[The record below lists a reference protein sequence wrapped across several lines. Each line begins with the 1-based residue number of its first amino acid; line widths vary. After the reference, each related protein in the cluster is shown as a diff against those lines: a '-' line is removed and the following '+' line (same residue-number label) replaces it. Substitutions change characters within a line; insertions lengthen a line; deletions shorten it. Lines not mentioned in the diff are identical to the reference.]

1 MLLWKKFININKISN
16 KKNILLFGKN
26 QNIKKRNVATQ
37 KKTQQQASQ
46 QQNQFQQ
53 KQSQNS
59 IKEPLSKNNVIIA
72 KDVEINNIAFGK
84 PQLNK
89 RGGQFI
95 PISYPPFPFLRV
107 QSPVCR
113 VPFGVSILD
122 TTGTGNPSYSLQISF
137 DDLENNEEMK
147 NFYEF
152 ITKLDELTITTAQNQ
167 SSSWFPGK
175 KLIPEVIR
183 YNFRPSIKLPKDP
196 KYSPLLK
203 FKIPFRDNMPI
214 FDVYKPS
221 EDNNLEKSSLDAIQK
236 NCRIILIFDIRNVWF
251 MSNQYGINFQ
261 AFQAK
266 VVDVGNDSNTSA
278 PLPGPAFI

>member
-1 MLLWKKFININKISN
+1 
-16 KKNILLFGKN
+16 
-26 QNIKKRNVATQ
+26 
-37 KKTQQQASQ
+37 
-46 QQNQFQQ
+46 
-53 KQSQNS
+53 
-59 IKEPLSKNNVIIA
+59 
-72 KDVEINNIAFGK
+72 
-84 PQLNK
+84 
-89 RGGQFI
+89 
-95 PISYPPFPFLRV
+95 
-107 QSPVCR
+107 
-113 VPFGVSILD
+113 
-122 TTGTGNPSYSLQISF
+122 
-137 DDLENNEEMK
+137 MK